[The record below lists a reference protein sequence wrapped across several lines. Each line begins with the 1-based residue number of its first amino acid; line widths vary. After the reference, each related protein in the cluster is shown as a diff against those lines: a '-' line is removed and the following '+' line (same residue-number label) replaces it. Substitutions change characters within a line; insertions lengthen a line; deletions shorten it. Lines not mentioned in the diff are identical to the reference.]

1 MQALTILQ
9 RCVALLLGGSGRA
22 ARSRRCDVRRP
33 RLTLI
38 EIGCRFDG
46 GSAPVVGR
54 SSMLHEEVE
63 TPRKLGNAFVQP
75 ASSPEC
81 Q

>member
-1 MQALTILQ
+1 
-9 RCVALLLGGSGRA
+9 
-22 ARSRRCDVRRP
+22 
-33 RLTLI
+33 LTLI

-63 TPRKLGNAFVQP
+63 TPRKLGNAFVQR

-81 Q
+81 P

>member
-22 ARSRRCDVRRP
+22 ARSRRCDVGRP

-38 EIGCRFDG
+38 EIGRRFG
-46 GSAPVVGR
+46 GGLAPVVGR
-54 SSMLHEEVE
+54 SLMLQEEVDRS
-63 TPRKLGNAFVQP
+63 RKLGNAFVQS
-75 ASSPEC
+75 ASWPQC
-81 Q
+81 P